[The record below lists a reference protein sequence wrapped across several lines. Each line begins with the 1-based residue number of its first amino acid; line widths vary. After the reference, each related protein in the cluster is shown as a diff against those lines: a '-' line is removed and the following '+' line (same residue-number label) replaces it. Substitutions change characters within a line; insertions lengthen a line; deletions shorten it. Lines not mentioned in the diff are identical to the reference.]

1 MTFPDRRLDG
11 PIEPPESRS
20 ENRQDVVPVSERS
33 QDPQR
38 STHELV
44 TETSRPLTD
53 AERKAADRDSG
64 IAERVYAP
72 ASERV
77 PKTVEGYRDVI
88 EHPDNATPE
97 RQAIGQ
103 PSTSPTMT
111 SDAEPSFTRV
121 PRPGNGGYDG
131 GSTTYGPES
140 SGYGTS
146 SPSYGN
152 TDYGSTDSAWNQQS
166 NRWMSNLSSSSAVP
180 FGIGW
185 LTIGVIGGVG
195 VWLWMRWQ
203 RERNKPINRLRRQA
217 MEARKR
223 AYALRDQMPDMPEEA
238 VRPAM
243 GVGTALISLA
253 VLLWQQSQR
262 SRSRQD
268 EVRSRVD
275 SRSRDVR
282 KAGRKAVDAVNDID
296 WMERLALLREL
307 WNERSPIAR

>member
-11 PIEPPESRS
+11 PIEPPETRS
-20 ENRQDVVPVSERS
+20 ENRQDVVPVSERN

-44 TETSRPLTD
+44 TESARPLTD
-53 AERKAADRDSG
+53 EERKAADRDSG

-88 EHPDNATPE
+88 EHPDNGTPE

-103 PSTSPTMT
+103 PSTSPAMT

-121 PRPGNGGYDG
+121 PRPSTSPPGYYA
-131 GSTTYGPES
+131 ST
-140 SGYGTS
+140 
-146 SPSYGN
+146 
-152 TDYGSTDSAWNQQS
+152 TDYGNADSDWNQQS
-166 NRWMSNLSSSSAVP
+166 NRWMSNVSGSNVVP

-185 LTIGVIGGVG
+185 LSVGIVGGVG

-217 MEARKR
+217 EQARKR
-223 AYALRDQMPDMPEEA
+223 AYALRDQMPDVPEEA

-243 GVGTALISLA
+243 GLGTALVSLA
-253 VLLWQQSQR
+253 IFLWQQSQ

-268 EVRSRVD
+268 QARAEVN
-275 SRSRDVR
+275 SRSRDAR
-282 KAGRKAVDAVNDID
+282 KRAEKASKQATKAGRKAVDAVSDVD
-296 WMERLALLREL
+296 WMERLAMLREM
-307 WNERSPIAR
+307 WSERSPISR